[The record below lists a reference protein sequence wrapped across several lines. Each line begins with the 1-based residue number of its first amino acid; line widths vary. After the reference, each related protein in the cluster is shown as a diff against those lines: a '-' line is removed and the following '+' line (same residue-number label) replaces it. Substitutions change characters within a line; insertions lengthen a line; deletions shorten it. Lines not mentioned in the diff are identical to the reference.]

1 RPRQDLIK
9 SAGHC
14 SKSALD
20 KRAKDVAAMIKETFI
35 QNSVFKYHKKDSIL
49 LKSFE
54 YTVNG
59 QNYYLSFGTDN
70 AQKEYDILNI
80 VKIMDSNYI
89 SHDAYRSLAA
99 IDYHL
104 PREHLVVIERNNLTQ
119 RMTKDIPI
127 KLVDINTKLDSLEIV
142 EDDVEDVEEDVE
154 EGSDNIDYNKVLN
167 SVGVGGYRDC
177 QKVKHVMT
185 FMILND
191 QEHHHIPSYHHT
203 IALYP
208 GIEKYKSLEV
218 ILNPFLNN
226 LRDLKVNGI
235 S

>member
-104 PREHLVVIERNNLTQ
+104 PR
-119 RMTKDIPI
+119 
-127 KLVDINTKLDSLEIV
+127 
-142 EDDVEDVEEDVE
+142 
-154 EGSDNIDYNKVLN
+154 
-167 SVGVGGYRDC
+167 

-226 LRDLKVNGI
+226 LRDLKVNGLEVEDKFI
-235 S
+235 ELYMVMCNQDSDPLYLKHLAFEWLKLFLKPDERDPKNPQKASIYQIM